1 MRHVLAEGRYDA
13 PIFTDINTRFCSQM
27 QRMDGPKAG
36 SITPFAPV
44 SKFPDVP
51 SSFNSLVDNW
61 EVVTIYEVKVKISAK
76 GKHRQEHTVTRWD
89 AVTWLNISL
98 IRSKRCERAEF
109 FKVVARWKGVD
120 MESKTSNVVCYSIN
134 RSEETAR
141 ELSVP
146 SAWTSAELA
155 GCARIP
161 ITPPDIPNVD
171 MKPMRCLAVINQR
184 TICRK
189 GQKALLETHASK
201 LSGVLVF

>member
-141 ELSVP
+141 ELLSTFGLDL
-146 SAWTSAELA
+146 SRA
-155 GCARIP
+155 GRLCTNTNNSSRHP
-161 ITPPDIPNVD
+161 
-171 MKPMRCLAVINQR
+171 K
-184 TICRK
+184 CRYETN
-189 GQKALLETHASK
+189 ALSSSHKSENHMSERSESFT
-201 LSGVLVF
+201 